1 MCKRVRK
8 RVRKRVCKMGVQ
20 KGVCKRRCAKGGVK
34 KGYKLP
40 SDLNP
45 PPPLPQKLVTPP
57 PCLCACPGVVLD
69 IREGQRGPSLRVT
82 IFFGGRTLSTPL
94 PPHFCQRRAPL
105 RLTFCWAGG
114 SPPPRIVLDIGEGHF
129 S

>member
-1 MCKRVRK
+1 MQKGAQKGDAKWFVRSHGCAK
-8 RVRKRVCKMGVQ
+8 GSVQ
-20 KGVCKRRCAKGGVK
+20 KEVCKRRCA

-40 SDLNP
+40 SDLNL

-69 IREGQRGPSLRVT
+69 IREGQRGPFFQSD
-82 IFFGGRTLSTPL
+82 IFFGGRTL
-94 PPHFCQRRAPL
+94 
-105 RLTFCWAGG
+105 TFCIPHSFLQHRATFCIHPFFGRGG
-114 SPPPRIVLDIGEGHF
+114 SPPPKDC